1 MSQPASKATTSVTGA
16 EMDDIRG
23 GARSVRVPGHQVGSL
38 VRWSAD
44 GPIVDFPGNPHGPL
58 LARSFLPPGHP
69 RPGDGD
75 EVLLVFEG
83 ERSHRPVLVGV
94 GPQTQPT
101 TPLEATVDGQRVVI
115 EGREEIVLRC
125 GQASITLRR
134 NGRIVV
140 RGTYVETH
148 AQGVNRIKGGS
159 VRIN

>member
-1 MSQPASKATTSVTGA
+1 MSEPANKTSTGA
-16 EMDDIRG
+16 TAIDDIRG
-23 GARSVRVPGHQVGSL
+23 GARSVRMRGHCIGSL
-38 VRWSAD
+38 VRWSD
-44 GPIVDFPGNPHGPL
+44 EGPIVDFADNPHGPL
-58 LARSFLPPGHP
+58 PARSFLPPGTP
-69 RPGDGD
+69 RPADGD
-75 EVLLVFEG
+75 EVLLVFEA

-94 GPQTQPT
+94 GPQRQPV

-115 EGREEIVLRC
+115 DGREEIVLRC

-140 RGTYVETH
+140 KGTYVETH